1 MSRWLL
7 VAWLIA
13 LPVSAEVFTYID
25 AQGNRTFTDQPTHG
39 NAKRVPLAT
48 SNRMAA
54 HPTAAQPLLSANPP
68 EEQPLF
74 HYDMLRI
81 LVPEPDA
88 TIRSSAGEIIVSV
101 TNEPGLQPGH
111 RYRLLL
117 DGQPTAEPGFSPV
130 FPLSNIDRGTH
141 NLSVEIL
148 DEQGRTV
155 ERTANQPFHMQRT
168 SPRAKTPGQTLHP
181 HRLRPTTGMPAQ
193 RQTGRR
199 KKSVLAFVLTSFR
212 FAHYIGAIGCTVPTS
227 QPILVRKYPRKLAER
242 HANELQTSV
251 SGVKRFFSEPWFG
264 FCIFPASALVSCA
277 RSAPEE
283 VPMTISDA
291 LHRLLLDN
299 LTTATILLDAEL
311 RLEYMNPAAE
321 MLLAIS
327 GQRSHG
333 QFISELF
340 TESTEALNSLR
351 QAVEQAHPFTKREA
365 MLTALTGQTLTVDYA
380 VTPIL
385 ANGATLL
392 LLEVHPR
399 DRLLRITKEE
409 AQLSKQETSKMLVR
423 GLAHEIKN
431 PLGGI
436 RGAAQLLARELPEE
450 SLRDYTNVIIEEA
463 DRLRNLVDRM
473 LGSNKLPS
481 LAMCNVHEVL
491 ERVCHLVEAESQGCI
506 TLVRD
511 YDPSIPDVLIDRE
524 QMIQAVLNIVRN
536 AMQAISSQNELRLGR
551 ISLRTRAM
559 RQFTIGHVRHRL
571 VTKIEIIDNGPGI
584 PVELQET
591 IFFPMVSG
599 RPDGTGLGLAITQN
613 IISQHQGLIEC
624 DSHPG
629 HTTFSIFLPLEQGA
643 TST

>member
-1 MSRWLL
+1 
-7 VAWLIA
+7 
-13 LPVSAEVFTYID
+13 
-25 AQGNRTFTDQPTHG
+25 
-39 NAKRVPLAT
+39 
-48 SNRMAA
+48 
-54 HPTAAQPLLSANPP
+54 
-68 EEQPLF
+68 
-74 HYDMLRI
+74 
-81 LVPEPDA
+81 
-88 TIRSSAGEIIVSV
+88 
-101 TNEPGLQPGH
+101 
-111 RYRLLL
+111 
-117 DGQPTAEPGFSPV
+117 
-130 FPLSNIDRGTH
+130 
-141 NLSVEIL
+141 
-148 DEQGRTV
+148 
-155 ERTANQPFHMQRT
+155 
-168 SPRAKTPGQTLHP
+168 
-181 HRLRPTTGMPAQ
+181 
-193 RQTGRR
+193 
-199 KKSVLAFVLTSFR
+199 
-212 FAHYIGAIGCTVPTS
+212 
-227 QPILVRKYPRKLAER
+227 
-242 HANELQTSV
+242 
-251 SGVKRFFSEPWFG
+251 
-264 FCIFPASALVSCA
+264 
-277 RSAPEE
+277 
-283 VPMTISDA
+283 MTISDA
-291 LHRLLLDN
+291 IHRLLLDN

-321 MLLAIS
+321 MLLAVS

-340 TESTEALNSLR
+340 TESPEALNSLR

-385 ANGATLL
+385 SNGETLL

-524 QMIQAVLNIVRN
+524 QMIQAVLNIVRQRD
-536 AMQAISSQNELRLGR
+536 AGDQQPERAAPGPHQPAHPRHAPIHHRPHPPSSGDQDRDHRQRPGHSGGTAGNHFLSDGQRPPGR
-551 ISLRTRAM
+551 YRA
-559 RQFTIGHVRHRL
+559 
-571 VTKIEIIDNGPGI
+571 GPGHY
-584 PVELQET
+584 PEHHQSA
-591 IFFPMVSG
+591 PG
-599 RPDGTGLGLAITQN
+599 PDRV
-613 IISQHQGLIEC
+613 
-624 DSHPG
+624 
-629 HTTFSIFLPLEQGA
+629 
-643 TST
+643 